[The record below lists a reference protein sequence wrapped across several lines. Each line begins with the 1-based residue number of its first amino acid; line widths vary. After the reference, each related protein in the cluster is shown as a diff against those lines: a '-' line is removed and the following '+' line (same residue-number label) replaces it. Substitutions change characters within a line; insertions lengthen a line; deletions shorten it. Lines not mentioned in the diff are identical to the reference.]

1 MSGSQDRIIDLMC
14 SLHADLM
21 KELKEMQK
29 TFIEELAK
37 NVEDTHVV
45 QTLQQHQHAMLE
57 RVQEY
62 LNTYRDLD
70 KDFNTV

>member
-1 MSGSQDRIIDLMC
+1 MSGSQDKIIDLMC

-21 KELKEMQK
+21 KELQEMQK

-45 QTLQQHQHAMLE
+45 QTLQQHQHAML
-57 RVQEY
+57 
-62 LNTYRDLD
+62 
-70 KDFNTV
+70 